1 MVRFF
6 NQKEEVLS
14 IELTPYGRQRFA
26 SGSFAPAFYAFY
38 DNSIMYDGN
47 YGGVTETQNQITN
60 RISNQTPRVQPV
72 TRFTSSAG
80 SVFSLV
86 TAQTQDDFSQDN
98 LWNAPFYR
106 MLGNSDPNSIYAP
119 SWKMNV
125 LYLSDTGLNG
135 GVQYN
140 SDNMIPQM
148 SATLQ
153 IDYESIAVPNSDN
166 PILTLVKTDKLV
178 IDLEEL
184 NTVFKGNGNFDIE
197 VYVSGTDGVQRS
209 LSFINDKSTKGESLS
224 SQIDPY
230 VLASTINGLE
240 QDINNNFPTLN
251 DTYVEFFLDISADE
265 EIAGIVLPT
274 NSTLY
279 RKNVDR
285 DPIDICDITEASG
298 FDLNGEG
305 DG

>member
-125 LYLSDTGLNG
+125 LYLSDTELNG

-140 SDNMIPQM
+140 SDNMI
-148 SATLQ
+148 
-153 IDYESIAVPNSDN
+153 
-166 PILTLVKTDKLV
+166 
-178 IDLEEL
+178 
-184 NTVFKGNGNFDIE
+184 
-197 VYVSGTDGVQRS
+197 QRS